1 MDQRYATNPAQI
13 PGMTT
18 DDLRAQYLVPD
29 LFVPG
34 EIRVTYT
41 HHDRIVLGGAMPTTE
56 PLELTGYPEIRS
68 EYFLQHRE
76 LGIINVGATGT
87 VTADGEVYT
96 LVPGACL
103 YLGRGIRAIIFS
115 SATAT
120 EADNTPTTEPG
131 EHTATATSVADSAT
145 AAASAAQFYLF
156 SAPAHTSYPAALVS
170 PGEGT
175 VRELGDQ
182 VTSNRRTLNQ
192 YIHENGVK
200 SCQIVMGVT
209 ALHPGSMWNTMPA
222 HTHDRRTECYLYFDL
237 PTDARVIHMLGQRE
251 ETRHLVV
258 ADRQAVISPS
268 WSLHSGVGTSA
279 YSFVWAMAGENQAFD
294 DMDAA
299 PVADMK

>member
-1 MDQRYATNPAQI
+1 MEQRYATNPAQI

-18 DDLRAQYLVPD
+18 EELRASYLVPE

-34 EIRVTYT
+34 EIPVVYT
-41 HHDRIVLGGAMPTTE
+41 HHDRIVLGGAVPAGA
-56 PLELTGYPEIRS
+56 PLALTGYPEIRS
-68 EYFLQHRE
+68 DYFLEHRE
-76 LGIINVGATGT
+76 LGIVNVGGTGT

-96 LVPGACL
+96 LVTGACL
-103 YLGRGIRAIIFS
+103 YLGRGIEEVVF
-115 SATAT
+115 
-120 EADNTPTTEPG
+120 ADEG
-131 EHTATATSVADSAT
+131 DAG
-145 AAASAAQFYLF
+145 AQFYLF

-192 YIHENGVK
+192 YIHENGVQ

-209 ALHPGSMWNTMPA
+209 QLHPGSMWNTMPA

-237 PTDARVIHMLGQRE
+237 PEDARVIHLLGERE

-258 ADRQAVISPS
+258 ADRQAIISPS
-268 WSLHSGVGTSA
+268 WSLHSGVGTAA

-294 DMDAA
+294 DMDPA
-299 PVADMK
+299 PVTDLK